1 MNQVKEGLED
11 VEQKTNSSIQVL
23 FSIDQI
29 KERVESSE
37 ASLKKVDNWAQ
48 ITQEAENA
56 FTEQDL
62 KTIAEK
68 IAQLDQSILIFQ
80 GAPDF
85 GEKQKL
91 LDTFK
96 NRLEATLSSK
106 AIQST
111 KTHDVQAAKETIQ
124 HFASIGRVSQFESY
138 YIKTSRAKFKESWE
152 LTEQFDRTTT
162 LYDNLVQKAAA
173 ELGFISAVFGEENA
187 ENILIKSYADILKNL
202 PIKEAIK
209 DLIDENGKNR
219 AYFKIGCKLIIRSID
234 VNGENLRPPSRRG
247 AIRRKNAIFP

>member
-1 MNQVKEGLED
+1 MEAVRQEANFLKRHMNQVKEGLED

-37 ASLKKVDNWAQ
+37 LSLKKVDNWAQ

-62 KTIAEK
+62 KTIADK

-80 GAPDF
+80 GAPDY
-85 GEKQKL
+85 GDKQKL
-91 LDTFK
+91 LDSFK

-111 KTHDVQAAKETIQ
+111 KLHDVQAAKETIA

-162 LYDNLVQKAAA
+162 LYENLVQRASS
-173 ELGFISAVFGEENA
+173 ELVFITAVFGEEGA
-187 ENILIKSYADILKNL
+187 ENILIKSFADILKNL

-209 DLIDENGKNR
+209 DLLDENGKCE
-219 AYFKIGCKLIIRSID
+219 ALL
-234 VNGENLRPPSRRG
+234 E
-247 AIRRKNAIFP
+247 

>member
-1 MNQVKEGLED
+1 MEAVRQEANFLKRHMNQVKEGLED

-37 ASLKKVDNWAQ
+37 LSLKKVDNWAQ

-62 KTIAEK
+62 KTIADK

-80 GAPDF
+80 GAPDY

-91 LDTFK
+91 LDSFK

-111 KTHDVQAAKETIQ
+111 KLHDVQAAKETIS

-162 LYDNLVQKAAA
+162 LYENLVQRASS
-173 ELGFISAVFGEENA
+173 ELVFITAVFGEERA
-187 ENILIKSYADILKNL
+187 ENILIKSFADILKNL

-209 DLIDENGKNR
+209 DLLDENGKCE
-219 AYFKIGCKLIIRSID
+219 AL
-234 VNGENLRPPSRRG
+234 
-247 AIRRKNAIFP
+247 